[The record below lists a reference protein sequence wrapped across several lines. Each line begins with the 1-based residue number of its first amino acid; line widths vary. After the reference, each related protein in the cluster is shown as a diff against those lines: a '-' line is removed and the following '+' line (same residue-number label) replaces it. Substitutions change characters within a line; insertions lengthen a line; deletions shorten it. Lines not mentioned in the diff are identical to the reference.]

1 MDDPAGCQSKEEA
14 STLRSLREVVDGPLV
29 DIAVRLSRCLA
40 ERWPHL
46 ALVIF
51 TRECSGRPRKVAGP
65 AEIVD
70 RIAIAELEELK
81 AAIEPAD
88 SYAGEAV
95 LAGARRWVW
104 AVRDRS
110 NTLLVLI
117 PRKRE
122 PVPRREE
129 LAAAFGMVATSIGQQ
144 VTQASPDYLA
154 ESRAASTARARA
166 ISELTAAHEAVLAGL
181 LVTLRAP
188 ALDDRRARAAATS
201 AASDALIALR
211 SGEAADRALT
221 EEPPAAAFERLHRE
235 IEPLLHRRAITA
247 EFEAPPVDGRRL
259 PGEVAHGARAMT
271 QSAVLVFTAQPDLDR
286 LRIAW
291 TSDGDV
297 LVVDIRDSAA
307 GQLDTAAV
315 THSLEGR
322 ARTLRAELDIEVLP
336 GWGSRVRLRIPLNP
350 PIAAAEQAELN
361 SLNRRE
367 REVLARVAT
376 GARNKAIAQD
386 LGIAESTVKFHVAG
400 LLKKLAVS
408 SRGEAAVIGMRVG
421 LTATPDTAHPRAL

>member
-1 MDDPAGCQSKEEA
+1 MRD
-14 STLRSLREVVDGPLV
+14 VVDGPLV
-29 DIAVRLSRCLA
+29 EIAARLSRCLT

-70 RIAIAELEELK
+70 RIAIAELEDLK
-81 AAIEPAD
+81 ATVEPDSCCAD
-88 SYAGEAV
+88 EAV
-95 LAGARRWVW
+95 MAGARRWVW

-110 NTLLVLI
+110 DTLLVLM
-117 PRKRE
+117 PRKCE
-122 PVPRREE
+122 PLPHRGE
-129 LAAAFGMVATSIGQQ
+129 LAAIFAMVATSISQQ
-144 VTQASPDYLA
+144 VAQASPDYLA

-188 ALDDRRARAAATS
+188 GLDDGRSRAAATS
-201 AASDALIALR
+201 AASEALIAVR
-211 SGEAADRALT
+211 SGEAVDRALS

-235 IEPLLHRRAITA
+235 IEPLLHRRAIPA
-247 EFEAPPVDGRRL
+247 EFAAPHVDGRRL
-259 PGEVAHGARAMT
+259 PGEVAHGARALT
-271 QSAVLVFTAQPDLDR
+271 QSAVLVFTAQPDLGR

-291 TSDGDV
+291 TSDSERLVIDV
-297 LVVDIRDSAA
+297 RDGGA
-307 GQLDTAAV
+307 GQLDTAAL
-315 THSLEGR
+315 TQSLEGR
-322 ARTLRAELDIEVLP
+322 ARTLRAEIDVEVVA
-336 GWGSRVRLRIPLNP
+336 GWGSRVHVRIPLDP
-350 PIAAAEQAELN
+350 PVTTVEQAELA

-367 REVLARVAT
+367 REVLARVVA
-376 GARNKAIAQD
+376 GLRNRAIADD

-408 SRGEAAVIGMRVG
+408 SRGEAAAIGIRAG
-421 LTATPDTAHPRAL
+421 LPPIVDSAQR